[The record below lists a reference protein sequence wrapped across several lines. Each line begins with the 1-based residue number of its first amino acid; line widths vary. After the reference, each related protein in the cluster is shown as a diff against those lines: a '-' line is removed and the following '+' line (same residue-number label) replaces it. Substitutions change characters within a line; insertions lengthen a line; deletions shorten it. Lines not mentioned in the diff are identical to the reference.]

1 MRSNWI
7 AWGITIGEGI
17 LLLGFGV
24 VLGEYW
30 LMLPVW
36 MRSTAGVGLG
46 MASVILAY
54 RFFKFRRRQKRV
66 APGKMECGTE
76 SKRERAGE
84 PTEAS
89 L

>member
-24 VLGEYW
+24 VLSEYW

-36 MRSTAGVGLG
+36 MRSTAGFGLG
-46 MASVILAY
+46 TAFAILAY
-54 RFFKFRRRQKRV
+54 RFFKFRRRQNRLASTKTQPER
-66 APGKMECGTE
+66 E
-76 SKRERAGE
+76 SAEV
-84 PTEAS
+84 S